1 MSEKK
6 VEWKTLGRTLLT
18 DQMIKARQKAA
29 RAWAW
34 RVFKPEIDLDTCI
47 SCWTCV
53 NYCPDGCIEKTD
65 DGPVIDYNVCKGC
78 GICPTECP
86 VNAISFEREV
96 R

>member
-1 MSEKK
+1 MSKK
-6 VEWKTLGRTLLT
+6 HEWKTLSSILEVT
-18 DQMIKARQKAA
+18 DDLVKQRQTAA

-34 RVFKPEIDLDTCI
+34 RVFRPEIDYDTCI
-47 SCWTCV
+47 RCWTCV

-65 DGPVIDYNVCKGC
+65 NGPVIDYNLCKGC
-78 GICPTECP
+78 GVCSTECP